1 MRYAMIKDGIV
12 VNVISLAQTNAK
24 DFPNAVALKDYPVAI
39 GDKYDGDSFYR
50 DGERISSL
58 DEQLAVANAK
68 YEAMLAEMED
78 MKSALETLGVTVNG

>member
-1 MRYAMIKDGIV
+1 MRYAVIKDGEVKNI
-12 VNVISLAQTNAK
+12 ISLAQTNAE
-24 DFPNAVALKDYPVAI
+24 DFPNAVAIRDYPVTI

-78 MKSALETLGVTVNG
+78 MRTALETLEVKADG